1 MPATMGSKNMRARDT
16 RYLVFVRA
24 EIFKVSEAAVRE
36 ADNYCDDQCY
46 KREHGGRSWEAC
58 IGGKGKNDVALL
70 KRIAAQ
76 YCK

>member
-1 MPATMGSKNMRARDT
+1 MSMPATMESKNMRARDT

-46 KREHGGRSWEAC
+46 KREHGGRS
-58 IGGKGKNDVALL
+58 
-70 KRIAAQ
+70 
-76 YCK
+76 